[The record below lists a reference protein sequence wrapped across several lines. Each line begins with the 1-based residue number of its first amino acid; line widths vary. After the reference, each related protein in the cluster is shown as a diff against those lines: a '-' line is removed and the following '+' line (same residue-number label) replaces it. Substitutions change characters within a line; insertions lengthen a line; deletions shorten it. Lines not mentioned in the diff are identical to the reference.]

1 LKYHLI
7 AIGGTGMGALAGL
20 LRAAGHDVRG
30 SDNTLYPPM
39 SDQLRSLEI
48 PVFEGFSAD
57 NLGWGPEVVVVGN
70 VCGRDHVEVVEA
82 QRLGLP
88 LASLPQVLGE
98 QFLAGRH
105 SVVVAGTHGKTT
117 TSALLTQILID
128 AGRDPGCFI
137 GGVPIAQGKGWR
149 AGQGPE
155 FVVEGDEYDS
165 AFFDKG
171 SKFLHYRPHTA
182 VITSIELDHVDI
194 FASMEG
200 VRETFRKFVRL
211 LPADGLLLVAATSDE
226 AVAISA
232 AEAPCRVET
241 YVVDE
246 GGAEPIAART
256 EAADPAEPDAAAA
269 EPGKAAWRACELE
282 YTASG
287 RCRFALERNGE
298 LFGRFESMLVGAH
311 NVGNIVAA
319 VALAHS
325 LGVGVEDLTRSVS
338 GFAGVRRRLE
348 IRGIAQGV
356 YVLDDY
362 AHHPTAVRE
371 TLRAVHKR
379 FPGRRVVAIY
389 EPRSATSR
397 RKTFQREFLEAFAH
411 ADAVVVGRLF
421 DPSRIREE
429 DRFDAERLAFELH
442 QGGTPATYLHAVDDI
457 VAHTVELARP
467 GDVVV
472 VLSSGSFDGLHDK
485 LLMALGDPVMPAR
498 RQDIEEIRGLLR
510 QVGLGPDDVREDA
523 YGNFLVLRN
532 ENGFVGCVGLEVSGE
547 DAILR
552 SLAVNKDARGVG
564 YGWLLADTVINVAR
578 ARGVRRLYL
587 LTDTA
592 SDFFAAK
599 HGFRVVDLSTVGP
612 EVASSSTFQSHR
624 DNGHVAMRLDL

>member
-20 LRAAGHDVRG
+20 LRAAGHEVRG

-39 SDQLRSLEI
+39 SDQLRALEI

-57 NLGWGPEVVVVGN
+57 NLAWEPDLVVVGN
-70 VCGRDHVEVVEA
+70 VCSRDHVEVVEA
-82 QRLGLP
+82 QRRELP

-98 QFLAGRH
+98 QFLEGRH

-117 TSALLTQILID
+117 TSALLTQILVD
-128 AGRDPGCFI
+128 ADRDPSCFI
-137 GGVPIAQGKGWR
+137 GGVPVAQGKGWR
-149 AGQGPE
+149 AGSGAE

-171 SKFLHYRPHTA
+171 SKFLHYRPRTA
-182 VITSIELDHVDI
+182 VITSVELDHVDI
-194 FASMEG
+194 FSSMDQ

-211 LPADGLLLVAATSDE
+211 LPEDGLLLVAAGS
-226 AVAISA
+226 
-232 AEAPCRVET
+232 AEAMALVEAGVACRVET
-241 YVVDE
+241 YAVDD
-246 GGAEPIAART
+246 GAGEEAG
-256 EAADPAEPDAAAA
+256 EAAVGAS
-269 EPGKAAWRACELE
+269 WRAYDVE
-282 YTASG
+282 YTESG

-298 LFGRFESMLVGAH
+298 LFDRFESMLVGAH
-311 NVGNIVAA
+311 NVANIVAA

-325 LGVGVEDLTRSVS
+325 LGVPADVIRLSVS

-379 FPGRRVVAIY
+379 FPGRRVLAVY

-397 RKTFQREFLEAFAH
+397 RMTFQREFVEALSH

-429 DRFDAERLAFELH
+429 ERFDPQRLALELH
-442 QGGTPATYLHAVDDI
+442 QGGTTATYLDEVDAI
-457 VAHTVELARP
+457 VAHMAELARP

-485 LLMALGDPVMPAR
+485 LLMQLGDPVMPAR
-498 RQDIEEIRGLLR
+498 RQDIEGIRGLLR
-510 QVGLGPDDVREDA
+510 QVGLGPDDLREDS

-532 ENGFVGCVGLEVSGE
+532 ENGFVGCVGLEVYGE

-552 SLAVNKDARGVG
+552 SLAVNKEARGVG

-578 ARGVRRLYL
+578 SRGVRRLYL

-612 EVASSSTFQSHR
+612 EVVSSPTFQSNR